1 MKFLCTKSNLLKGV
15 SIASKAV
22 PSKTTMP
29 ILECF
34 LINAYG
40 STIKITANDM
50 EIGIETVIDGTVIE
64 NGSIA
69 VNARLFSDIIRKLPD
84 NEICIQMIENNQ
96 IKITCEKAKFV
107 IGYKNIQEFSALPD
121 VLKSK
126 SIVISQY
133 YLKKIIGQ
141 TIFSIAEGESNILMT
156 GECFEVNG
164 NNLKVTALDACRIS
178 IRNITLKE
186 NYGKTKCIVPGKT
199 LNDLTRIIEGDMDK
213 DVNIYFSNNHIMFEF
228 ENTKVVSRVIEG
240 EFFKIDQ
247 MLSFDYQVKV
257 RANKN
262 ELYDSIDRATLLINE
277 SDKKPIVMDI
287 KDENI
292 SIRMKSFAGT
302 MNEEVE
308 ILKEGKDLM
317 IAFNPKF
324 IKDALKAI
332 DDEEITMYMVNA
344 KNPCI
349 IKDDNES
356 FIYMILPVNFI
367 PEV

>member
-34 LINAYG
+34 MINAYG

-50 EIGIETVIDGTVIE
+50 EIGIETVIEGMVIE

-84 NEICIQMIENNQ
+84 NEVCIQIIENNQ
-96 IKITCEKAKFV
+96 VKITCEKARFV

-121 VLKSK
+121 VIKNH
-126 SIVISQY
+126 SITISQY
-133 YLKKIIGQ
+133 SLKKIIGQ
-141 TIFSIAEGESNILMT
+141 TIFSIAENESNLMMT
-156 GECFEVNG
+156 GECFEVSG
-164 NNLKVTALDACRIS
+164 NNLKITALDSCRIS
-178 IRNITLKE
+178 IRNISLKE
-186 NYGKTKCIVPGKT
+186 IYEKTKCIVPGKT
-199 LNDLTRIIEGDMDK
+199 LNDLTKIIEGDMDK
-213 DVNIYFSNNHIMFEF
+213 DVEIYFSSNHIMFEF
-228 ENTKVVSRVIEG
+228 EDTKVVSRVIEG

-277 SDKKPIVMDI
+277 SDKKPLVMDI
-287 KDENI
+287 KDDHVGI
-292 SIRMKSFAGT
+292 KIKSFSGT

-324 IKDALKAI
+324 IKDALRAI
-332 DDEEITMYMVNA
+332 DDEEVSLYMVNA

-349 IKDDNES
+349 IKDENES
-356 FIYMILPVNFI
+356 YIYMILPVNFI